1 MYLIREKPGLSYK
14 TAKAMET
21 ISGDRTRTNL
31 LRKYEQQALAFL
43 VQKIPSRV
51 TSDMLSAVG
60 LLGNIIVLLSFV
72 LATYFS
78 RSFLLLALPGFL
90 INWFGD
96 SLDGRLAYYRKKPRK
111 LYGFTLDIT
120 IDWVGIILMGIGY
133 IIYARGI
140 WELLGY
146 SFIVMYGWEII
157 ISLMRFKITGKY
169 SIDSGVLG
177 PTEVRI
183 VIAAIL
189 VAEVLFRDSIIY
201 SSVIA
206 VAIMLIVN
214 IIDTR
219 RLLQAADAMDIVEI
233 KRKQFEQSY

>member
-1 MYLIREKPGLSYK
+1 MCLTREKPGLSYK
-14 TAKAMET
+14 TERAMEI
-21 ISGDRTRTNL
+21 ISSDRTRTNL
-31 LRKYEQQALAFL
+31 LKKYEQQALAFL

-60 LLGNIIVLLSFV
+60 LLGNIIVLISFV

-78 RSFLLLALPGFL
+78 RSFLLLAIPGFF

-120 IDWVGIILMGIGY
+120 IDWVGIILMGTGY

-140 WELLGY
+140 WEMLGY

-157 ISLMRFKITGKY
+157 ISLMRYKITGRY
-169 SIDSGVLG
+169 SIDSGIFG

-183 VIAAIL
+183 AIAAIL
-189 VAEVLFRDSIIY
+189 VAEVVLKDSIIY
-201 SSVIA
+201 SSVVA
-206 VAIMLIVN
+206 VAIMLIIN
-214 IIDTR
+214 INDTR
-219 RLLQAADAMDIVEI
+219 RLLRAADSRDLSEI